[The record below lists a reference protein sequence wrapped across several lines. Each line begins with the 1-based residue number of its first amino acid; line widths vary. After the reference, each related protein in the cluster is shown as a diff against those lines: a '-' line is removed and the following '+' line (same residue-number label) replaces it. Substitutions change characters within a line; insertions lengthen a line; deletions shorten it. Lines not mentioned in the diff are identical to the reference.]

1 MLYLVH
7 LVHAYFMFVTP
18 LTFLNYKSTKKQKI
32 LFTITYALGSILSRK
47 IYSFFPSIFGSHT
60 LILII
65 LSSILF
71 KSIVREFTWNKSIYT
86 SLMLFIMLLI
96 NDTLIIVPVMNTF
109 GLTVEKLETSIS
121 LTCIVSIVLNN
132 LTLMIGLII
141 CYLRNPKDGHV
152 SLNSWLN
159 SI

>member
-152 SLNSWLN
+152 SLNS
-159 SI
+159 